1 MQINVSTQQ
10 GRVPVTVMQLNG
22 DLDASN
28 YTEAIQKA
36 QELYAGGARNLIVD
50 LGNVPYMSSAGLMA
64 MHTLALIFGGG
75 EPGKMEAGRPSFP
88 RSTRNAILAAREHV
102 KLLNLQP
109 KVDQVLE
116 MVGLKQFFQI
126 FKDLQSAL
134 DSF

>member
-10 GRVPVTVMQLNG
+10 GRVPITVMQLNG

-36 QELYAGGARNLIVD
+36 QELYAGGARDLIVD
-50 LGNVPYMSSAGLMA
+50 LGKVPYMSSAGLMA
-64 MHTLALIFGGG
+64 VHTLALIFSG
-75 EPGKMEAGRPSFP
+75 EQASNVAGGRPSFRAVDP
-88 RSTRNAILAAREHV
+88 KRDMAAREHI
-102 KLLNLQP
+102 KLLNPQSR
-109 KVDQVLE
+109 VDQVLE

-126 FKDLQSAL
+126 FDSLQNAV

>member
-10 GRVPVTVMQLNG
+10 GHVPVAVMQLNG

-36 QELYAGGARNLIVD
+36 QELYAGGARNLILD
-50 LGNVPYMSSAGLMA
+50 LSNVPYMSSAGLMA
-64 MHTLALIFGGG
+64 IHTLVLVFGVGQTTNKEG
-75 EPGKMEAGRPSFP
+75 GRPAFRAVNP
-88 RSTRNAILAAREHV
+88 QRDTAAREHV
-102 KLLNLQP
+102 KLLNPQA
-109 KVDQVLE
+109 KVGQVLE

-126 FKDLQSAL
+126 FDNLQNAI